1 MFFKQNQLYM
11 ILQNNPHLKIE
22 RLLGGVKPRCTKLDR
37 NFFLWLFNVF
47 FVDFRLAEY
56 ICIYFFTRFHPL
68 FLTHLTKLL
77 KAGRREAE
85 HPQCC
90 RLPWTRKLAF
100 GKKIFLKRKQIKP
113 TACVSNQVK
122 EKEEISARGVFEK
135 TSRRWRTDH
144 ALGSRCCGMFSWG
157 KYFITFVRDKDL
169 VSPLC
174 MSMFV
179 SSPTFSFSSS
189 SIAIRIVSISL
200 DSFRLQEQ
208 DCEVAKY

>member
-37 NFFLWLFNVF
+37 NFFLRLFNVF

-56 ICIYFFTRFHPL
+56 IYIYICLHFFFNHFHPL

-90 RLPWTRKLAF
+90 RLPWTRKLVF
-100 GKKIFLKRKQIKP
+100 GQKIFLKRKQIKP

-144 ALGSRCCGMFSWG
+144 ALGSRC
-157 KYFITFVRDKDL
+157 
-169 VSPLC
+169 
-174 MSMFV
+174 
-179 SSPTFSFSSS
+179 
-189 SIAIRIVSISL
+189 
-200 DSFRLQEQ
+200 
-208 DCEVAKY
+208 

>member
-1 MFFKQNQLYM
+1 MFSLWISGWQN
-11 ILQNNPHLKIE
+11 I
-22 RLLGGVKPRCTKLDR
+22 
-37 NFFLWLFNVF
+37 
-47 FVDFRLAEY
+47 Y
-56 ICIYFFTRFHPL
+56 ICLPFFYPL

-90 RLPWTRKLAF
+90 RLPWTRKLVF
-100 GKKIFLKRKQIKP
+100 RQKIFLKRKQIKP

-122 EKEEISARGVFEK
+122 EKEKISARGVFKK

-144 ALGSRCCGMFSWG
+144 ALGSRCWCGMFSWG

>member
-1 MFFKQNQLYM
+1 M

-22 RLLGGVKPRCTKLDR
+22 RLLGGVKPRCTKLDW

-56 ICIYFFTRFHPL
+56 IYIFVYTFCLTIFTLF

-90 RLPWTRKLAF
+90 RLPWTRKLVF
-100 GKKIFLKRKQIKP
+100 GQKIFLKRKQIKP

-189 SIAIRIVSISL
+189 SIAIRIVSISR
-200 DSFRLQEQ
+200 DSFRLQKQ
-208 DCEVAKY
+208 DREVAKY